1 MLELLGE
8 ANTTAMI
15 GLMGGI
21 ALGLA
26 ARVGRFCTLGAIED
40 VLYGADDRRLR
51 MWAIAIGVA
60 IIGTH
65 VALAT
70 GLFNSSESAYLD
82 RVWNP
87 VGTVVG
93 GLMFGYG
100 MALSG
105 NCGYGALARLG
116 GGDLRSFVIV
126 LVMGLSAYFV
136 MSGPLAHARV
146 WLFPVE
152 ENAATPQG
160 ITQLMETVGISPLLT
175 GLVVGGAILAIACSK
190 SEMRKSYGHIFW
202 GGVVGLAI
210 VSGWVGTYWVAMT
223 GFEAE
228 PIETHT
234 FAAPIGDT
242 IFYTMTASGNALS
255 FSVGSVVG
263 VVVGAVLGSY
273 SKGHFRWEACED
285 PRELRR
291 QILGAAI
298 MGPGAILAVGCSVGQ
313 GISAFSV
320 LAFSA
325 PVAFV
330 AIFIGAA
337 FGLRQ
342 LITGFAPAE

>member
-8 ANTTAMI
+8 ANTTALI
-15 GLMGGI
+15 GLVGGI

-26 ARVGRFCTLGAIED
+26 ARIGRFCTLGAIED
-40 VLYGADDRRLR
+40 VLYGADDKRLR

-65 VALAT
+65 LAMASD
-70 GLFNSSESAYLD
+70 LFDSGQSAYLD

-87 VGTVVG
+87 LGTIIG

-136 MSGPLAHARV
+136 MSGPLAQARV

-152 ENAATPQG
+152 TDASTPQG
-160 ITQLMETVGISPLLT
+160 FTQLFQSVGISPMIT
-175 GLVVGGAILAIACSK
+175 GLVIGGGLLVVALAKSDMRRAYKHVFWGAI
-190 SEMRKSYGHIFW
+190 
-202 GGVVGLAI
+202 VGLAV
-210 VSGWVGTYWVAMT
+210 VSGWMGTYWVAMT
-223 GFEAE
+223 GFESE

-263 VVVGAVLGSY
+263 VVIGAALGSY

-291 QILGAAI
+291 QLMGAAI

-325 PVAFV
+325 PVAFI
-330 AIFIGAA
+330 AIFLGAA
-337 FGLRQ
+337 IGLKQ

>member
-1 MLELLGE
+1 MLETLGE
-8 ANTTAMI
+8 ANTTALI
-15 GLMGGI
+15 GLVGGI

-26 ARVGRFCTLGAIED
+26 ARIGRFCTLGAIED
-40 VLYGADDRRLR
+40 YLYGADDKRLR

-65 VALAT
+65 LAIAFGQFVST
-70 GLFNSSESAYLD
+70 DSAYLD

-87 VGTVVG
+87 LGTIVG

-105 NCGYGALARLG
+105 HCGYGALARLG
-116 GGDLRSFVIV
+116 GGDLRSFVLVI
-126 LVMGLSAYFV
+126 VMGLSAYFV

-152 ENAATPQG
+152 TGATTPQG
-160 ITQLMETVGISPLLT
+160 LTQLFGGFGISPLAT
-175 GLVVGGAILAIACSK
+175 GLVVGGLILIVALANAH
-190 SEMRKSYGHIFW
+190 MRAARAHIFW
-202 GGVVGLAI
+202 GIVVGLA
-210 VSGWVGTYWVAMT
+210 VFSGWWGTYWVAT
-223 GFEAE
+223 AGFEAE

-234 FAAPIGDT
+234 FVAPIGDT
-242 IFYTMTASGNALS
+242 IFYSMTASGNALS

-263 VVVGAVLGSY
+263 VVIGAALGSY

-291 QILGAAI
+291 QILGGAI

-320 LAFSA
+320 LAYSA
-325 PVAFV
+325 PVAFA
-330 AIFIGAA
+330 AIFAGAA